1 MAMPGHASRGESA
14 TAGAERRQNVRVHVV
29 FVEPSFPDN
38 QKQFVRGLHAV
49 GATVVGV
56 GERPKDWLD
65 DDVKQWLSH
74 YEQIPSVTDEG
85 RLAEAVQW
93 VQQRVPVERL
103 EATIEAHVMPAARV
117 REALGIPGTSVQT
130 AFLCRD
136 KPAMKEALRAAGIP
150 CARSIGATSG
160 RTDPVLRR

>member
-1 MAMPGHASRGESA
+1 MGTEG
-14 TAGAERRQNVRVHVV
+14 RQNGPVHVV

-65 DDVKQWLSH
+65 DDVKQWLTH
-74 YEQIPSVTDEG
+74 YEQVPSVTDEG

-93 VQQRVPVERL
+93 VQHRAPVERL
-103 EATIEAHVMPAARV
+103 EATVEAHVMPAAR
-117 REALGIPGTSVQT
+117 
-130 AFLCRD
+130 
-136 KPAMKEALRAAGIP
+136 
-150 CARSIGATSG
+150 ARPSASRGHRCTRRSSAATS
-160 RTDPVLRR
+160 RP

>member
-1 MAMPGHASRGESA
+1 M
-14 TAGAERRQNVRVHVV
+14 HVV

-49 GATVVGV
+49 GASVIGI

-65 DDVKQWLSH
+65 DDVKQWLTH

-93 VQQRVPVERL
+93 VQSQPQAV
-103 EATIEAHVMPAARV
+103 H
-117 REALGIPGTSVQT
+117 ALTLP
-130 AFLCRD
+130 
-136 KPAMKEALRAAGIP
+136 K
-150 CARSIGATSG
+150 
-160 RTDPVLRR
+160 